1 MARITARQIKAQKR
15 ADSGYKQLYRKVMKQ
30 IRVPLLFRLG
40 IMNNMALGECEETM
54 DLMEEMGIKSVVQN
68 TASGTVKAMRT
79 ATDALV
85 QLAYSNHE
93 QNRNFYVDIC
103 NHAYSEAEPMLK
115 EMRDCIERF
124 LENVKAEDVNLKARI
139 TISMLLIEMDI
150 QVFKRMRK
158 VNFAKYKVDI
168 YEEFKVFDMSGLKS
182 VWDKLQREYAQI
194 PEEGENLDIFD
205 VDGFRDIY
213 DRLITLM
220 TDVEFVNNQ
229 CKWAAAMNKEYMP
242 ELYENLRKEAEETA
256 G

>member
-15 ADSGYKQLYRKVMKQ
+15 ADNGYKQMYRKVMKQ

-54 DLMEEMGIKSVVQN
+54 DLMEEMGIKSEVQSV
-68 TASGTVKAMRT
+68 TSETVRAMRT
-79 ATDALV
+79 ATDALI
-85 QLAYSNHE
+85 QLAYSNNEH
-93 QNRNFYVDIC
+93 NRNFYIDIC

-115 EMRDCIERF
+115 EMRYCIERF
-124 LENVKAEDVNLKARI
+124 LKNVKTEDVDLKARI
-139 TISMLLIEMDI
+139 TVSMLLIEMDI

-158 VNFAKYKVDI
+158 VNFAKFKVDI
-168 YEEFKVFDMSGLKS
+168 YEEFKVFDMSYLKEN
-182 VWDKLQREYAQI
+182 WDKLQRMYAQI
-194 PEEGENLDIFD
+194 PGDGESLDIFD
-205 VDGFRDIY
+205 VDGFREVY

-242 ELYENLRKEAEETA
+242 ELYENLRKEAEETE